1 MPILSASV
9 LLLATMYGLLL
20 NPVPLGAALIELG
33 ETVMATLPD
42 LALRHI
48 ASVALVIAAVC
59 AALAEV

>member
-1 MPILSASV
+1 
-9 LLLATMYGLLL
+9 MYGLLL
-20 NPVPLGAALIELG
+20 SPVPLGAALIELG

-59 AALAEV
+59 AALAEVQHLL